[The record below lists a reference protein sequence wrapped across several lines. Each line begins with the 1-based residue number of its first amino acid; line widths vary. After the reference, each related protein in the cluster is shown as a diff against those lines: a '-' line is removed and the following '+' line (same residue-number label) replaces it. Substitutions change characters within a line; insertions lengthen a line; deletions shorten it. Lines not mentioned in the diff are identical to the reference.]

1 MNSQNLDKLSLPQ
14 LFSRLSRVVVC
25 DSDGDSD
32 VSGRALSEQVNR
44 LCGGL
49 EEWGIRRGD
58 RIAVWLPNGVPY
70 ITFLWAA
77 ARLGVVIV
85 SVNTRFRSSEV
96 TDIVGRSGARLLV
109 VDPSFLGIDF
119 AGILARVDTQKLDIE
134 AVVSLG
140 GPVKGPWPTIGWDEL
155 ITATPSDIDRSHPS
169 RPWIVF
175 TTSGT
180 TSAPKLVL
188 HRQDSPAQHACDLQ
202 DWVGPSVLA
211 AVPLCGVFGYTM
223 LLGAMG
229 RGAEL
234 ITMPVFE
241 SVIAAAAIER
251 YGITTF
257 HGSDEMLFRIVE
269 TGHDLSS
276 LGPVGYA
283 RFNNALEG
291 VVAAASEAGVN
302 AVGLYGMSEV
312 HAVFA
317 QRVTEPRERS
327 AVPGGQL
334 ISARARARV
343 VDAETGKELVA
354 GEDGELQLRGPSMF
368 AGYLASGGEEIDQE
382 LTDKHF
388 VDGWFRTGDLAR
400 MEDPTTFEYLAR
412 LGDVLRLGG
421 FLVNPAEIEDCLL
434 QDPTIEAVQ
443 VVGID
448 LSGGA
453 RPVAFVTSKE
463 VIDEEALRT
472 RCRTALAAY
481 KVPLRIL
488 QLDAFPVTPSANG
501 SKIQKVRLREMALAE
516 AADL

>member
-1 MNSQNLDKLSLPQ
+1 
-14 LFSRLSRVVVC
+14 
-25 DSDGDSD
+25 
-32 VSGRALSEQVNR
+32 
-44 LCGGL
+44 
-49 EEWGIRRGD
+49 
-58 RIAVWLPNGVPY
+58 
-70 ITFLWAA
+70 
-77 ARLGVVIV
+77 
-85 SVNTRFRSSEV
+85 
-96 TDIVGRSGARLLV
+96 LV
-109 VDPSFLGIDF
+109 VDPSILGIDF

-211 AVPLCGVFGYTM
+211 AVPLFGYTM

-291 VVAAASEAGVN
+291 VVAAASKAGVN

-434 QDPTIEAVQ
+434 LDPTIEAVQ

-463 VIDEEALRT
+463 AIDEEALRT
-472 RCRTALAAY
+472 RCRTALAGY

-488 QLDAFPVTPSANG
+488 QLDAFLVTPSANG
-501 SKIQKVRLREMALAE
+501 SKIQKVRLREMAMAE